1 MSVYISAELRQ
12 QLENLD
18 EAHCAYCRTSVDNS
32 GQPLT
37 VDHILPL
44 THSGKTELM
53 NLCLACRKCNE
64 FKGDQITAIDPL
76 MGETISLFHP
86 RQDYWQTHFQWD
98 ETGTRLIGLTPT
110 GRATIVALK
119 MNNEVIVSARRRWV
133 SVGWHPP
140 DESGAL

>member
-1 MSVYISAELRQ
+1 MSVYISPELRQ

-18 EAHCAYCRTSVDNS
+18 GLLCAYCRTSVDNS

-37 VDHILPL
+37 VDHITPR
-44 THSGKTELM
+44 TYHGQTELV

-64 FKGDQITAIDPL
+64 FKGDQIAAIDPL
-76 MGETISLFHP
+76 TSETVPLFHP
-86 RQDYWQTHFQWD
+86 RQDNWHTHFAWD
-98 ETGTRLIGLTPT
+98 ETGARIIGLTSI

-119 MNNEVIVSARRRWV
+119 MNNEVIVTARRRWV

-140 DESGAL
+140 DKP